1 MDYKKFELVPETEK
15 YINILNEEGNEE
27 LLEYFSETDYWLCKT
42 SELVSKNDS
51 SNNQVEKLY
60 AIWILKL

>member
-27 LLEYFSETDYWLCKT
+27 LC
-42 SELVSKNDS
+42 
-51 SNNQVEKLY
+51 Q
-60 AIWILKL
+60 I